1 MGTMNAVR
9 IHTYGGTEML
19 AFEQA
24 PQPTVGAGEVLIQVH
39 ATSVNPF
46 DCAVRAG
53 YLTGWYQYPMP
64 LTLGLDVAGVI
75 TEVGAGVTGFKPGDS
90 VYARSD
96 PGKNGAYAEFVLC
109 AAENVAA
116 KPRSLDYIQAAAVP
130 HVALTAWAALISSA
144 KISSGQTVLIH
155 GAAGGVGHI
164 AVQLA
169 KLHGAKVIGT
179 ASANHLDFL
188 KEIGV
193 DEAVDYN
200 AVPFESV
207 VHNVDIVFDTVGGDT
222 QERSWQTLKPGG
234 ILVSIV
240 QPPPEETAAQFGVRG
255 QFVMGDQ
262 SSGEK
267 LAMFAGLIDS
277 GKLKIT
283 VSHIL
288 PLDEIQH
295 AHALIETRH
304 MRGKIAVQ
312 VQ

>member
-19 AFEQA
+19 TFEQA
-24 PQPTVGAGEVLIQVH
+24 PQPTIGAGEVLIQVH

-90 VYARSD
+90 VYARTD
-96 PGKNGAYAEFVLC
+96 PGQNGAYAEFVLC
-109 AAENVAA
+109 AAANVAA
-116 KPRSLDYIQAAAVP
+116 KPKSLDYIQAAAVP

-179 ASANHLDFL
+179 ASANHLEFL
-188 KEIGV
+188 QELGV
-193 DEAVDYN
+193 DEIVDYN

-240 QPPPEETAAQFGVRG
+240 QPPPEETAAKFGVRG
-255 QFVMGDQ
+255 LFVMGDQ
-262 SSGEK
+262 SSGEM
-267 LAMFAGLIDS
+267 LAKFAGLIDS

-288 PLDEIQH
+288 PLEEIQR
-295 AHALIETRH
+295 AHQLIETRH